1 MSFFDN
7 LSRMAGDLLGS
18 VSPQQAAQA
27 ASDHVS
33 EMDPN
38 ELAGHLQSSLGNMDS
53 SQVAALGQRLL
64 ETFTAHPSYQG
75 DGAQAAAEA
84 GTSEAEVASGSPN
97 AVASLIDY
105 ARSHPEVLQAA
116 SSAFVQRNPEALQQL
131 APELL
136 SGIMGRL
143 GINPGA
149 TSRRE
154 NATN

>member
-7 LSRMAGDLLGS
+7 LTRMASSLLGN
-18 VSPQQAAQA
+18 VSPEQATQA
-27 ASDHVS
+27 ASDHVADT
-33 EMDPN
+33 DPN
-38 ELAGHLQSSLGNMDS
+38 ELAGHLQSSLGTMDA
-53 SQVAALGQRLL
+53 SQVGALGQRLL

-105 ARSHPEVLQAA
+105 ARQHPEVLQAA
-116 SSAFVQRNPEALQQL
+116 STAFVQRNPEALQQL

-149 TSRRE
+149 TPPAE
-154 NATN
+154 PTN